1 MYYYQ
6 NSPTCFGNYCTIFR
20 EKFIVCSKL
29 LLRFVITDI
38 KMYYTLFYSVIYN
51 YLKPIFGSK

>member
-6 NSPTCFGNYCTIFR
+6 HCPTYFGKYCAIFR
-20 EKFIVCSKL
+20 EKFIICSKL

-38 KMYYTLFYSVIYN
+38 KMYYTWFYNVTYN
-51 YLKPIFGSK
+51 YLRAMFSAT